1 MTHTLPEQ
9 FIVDVRNTPD
19 AELERAYA
27 DRLAMLRRGRPSP
40 QALAASDVRV
50 RELELRLMTS
60 VIREERPA
68 RLHSAPAPSHW
79 WG

>member
-1 MTHTLPEQ
+1 MTQTVPQQ
-9 FIVDVRNTPD
+9 FAVDVRNSPD

-40 QALAASDVRV
+40 QTLAASDVRV
-50 RELELRLMTS
+50 RELELRLMTKAATD
-60 VIREERPA
+60 EGRP
-68 RLHSAPAPSHW
+68 RLHTAPAPSHW